1 MRKLALLLAIIIVI
15 SVPLTV
21 SATPRA
27 LSIRPSLTYEGTTAT
42 CYVMVVGNN
51 MSEHIEVTMKLMYGN
66 SLITS
71 WSNDGYGYVWLEEYA
86 TVTRG
91 RTYTLYIEVTVNDV
105 VKQPV
110 YIDAKC

>member
-1 MRKLALLLAIIIVI
+1 MRKLALFLAIIVVI

-21 SATPRA
+21 SANSRL
-27 LSIRPSLTYEGTTAT
+27 LSIRPSLTYEGTTAN
-42 CYVMVVGNN
+42 CEVIVVGNN
-51 MSEHIEVTMKLMYGN
+51 MSEHIEVTMTLKYGN
-66 SLITS
+66 SVIVS
-71 WSNDGYGYVWLEEYA
+71 WSDDAYGYIRMQENA

-110 YIDAKC
+110 YIDETC

>member
-1 MRKLALLLAIIIVI
+1 MRKLALFLAIILVI

-27 LSIRPSLTYEGTTAT
+27 LSIRPSLTFEGTTAT

-51 MSEHIEVTMKLMYGN
+51 MSEHIEVTMTLKYGN
-66 SLITS
+66 SVVAS
-71 WSNDGYGYVWLEEYA
+71 WYNDGYGYVWLEEYA

-110 YIDAKC
+110 YIDETC